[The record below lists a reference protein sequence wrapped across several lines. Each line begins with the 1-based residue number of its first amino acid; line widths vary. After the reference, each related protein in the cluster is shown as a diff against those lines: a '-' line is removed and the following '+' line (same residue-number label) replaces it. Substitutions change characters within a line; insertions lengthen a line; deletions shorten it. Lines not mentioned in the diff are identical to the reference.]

1 MTETLSLVGSGTP
14 ARSRPRLA
22 ELLAALS
29 LGIDLGFGQPM
40 EHVLRQCLIALRIA
54 ERLELDDEHRA
65 AVYYTALLINVG
77 CHTDAHEQAKWF
89 GDDIAAKSTK
99 YDHDMRS
106 VASILANLRLLGSGN
121 PPLHRLRVGFEFLAY
136 GHKDVDGMVESH
148 SLLARAL
155 ARDLGLQQRV
165 HEAVATA
172 YERWDGRG
180 WPGELAGEMVPLASR
195 IAQLAEFVE
204 VAYRTGGVEAA
215 LKLAKERAGG
225 QFDPDLAATVIT
237 HGEEILAGLDSIE
250 SWEAVISAEP
260 ALWVTLTRDQ
270 AELALTGVADFIDLK
285 SPYTLGHARA
295 VADLVTAA
303 GDRLDLTTDEL
314 ALLRHAGLAHGFGR
328 LGVSNAIWDKQGRL
342 AAGEIER
349 VRMHPYLTE
358 RMLGQSAWLA
368 PFGAIAGQLR
378 ERLDGSGYPRGLKG
392 GSISLA
398 ARVLAAADVYQA
410 MIEPRPHR
418 AARPPDDAATE
429 LRAEVAAHR
438 LDGDAV
444 EAVLAAAGH
453 ARVRRREHPAGLT
466 SREVDVLRLLA
477 RGLSHRQIAERL
489 VISPKTARNHI
500 EHIYTKIGATS
511 RVTASLYAVQHGL
524 LPEPSARSADA

>member
-1 MTETLSLVGSGTP
+1 
-14 ARSRPRLA
+14 
-22 ELLAALS
+22 
-29 LGIDLGFGQPM
+29 
-40 EHVLRQCLIALRIA
+40 
-54 ERLELDDEHRA
+54 
-65 AVYYTALLINVG
+65 
-77 CHTDAHEQAKWF
+77 
-89 GDDIAAKSTK
+89 
-99 YDHDMRS
+99 
-106 VASILANLRLLGSGN
+106 
-121 PPLHRLRVGFEFLAY
+121 
-136 GHKDVDGMVESH
+136 
-148 SLLARAL
+148 
-155 ARDLGLQQRV
+155 
-165 HEAVATA
+165 
-172 YERWDGRG
+172 
-180 WPGELAGEMVPLASR
+180 
-195 IAQLAEFVE
+195 VE

-410 MIEPRPHR
+410 VIEPRPHR

-429 LRAEVAAHR
+429 LRA
-438 LDGDAV
+438 
-444 EAVLAAAGH
+444 
-453 ARVRRREHPAGLT
+453 
-466 SREVDVLRLLA
+466 
-477 RGLSHRQIAERL
+477 
-489 VISPKTARNHI
+489 
-500 EHIYTKIGATS
+500 
-511 RVTASLYAVQHGL
+511 
-524 LPEPSARSADA
+524 